1 MTFFAILV
9 GLLPFVPAPAPAP
22 ADSGFV
28 TVRGKEIVGP
38 DGRPLLLKGTNLGN
52 WLVPEGYMFKFDR
65 AVAPW
70 QIRQVVKEL
79 VGVEEASAFWDRWYA
94 AFVTPADLRDIRA
107 MGMNVVRVPFDYS
120 LFTPEEHPDLW
131 TGPGFAL
138 MDSVVAWSA
147 AEGLYV
153 MLDMHAAPCGQ
164 TGDNIDNSYGGYPH
178 LFESEP
184 CQARTAEVW
193 KRIAAQYAGN
203 PAVIGYD
210 LLNEPIPH
218 FDEVRHL
225 NPLLEPLYHRLA
237 DSIRTVDPNHI
248 LFLGGA
254 QWDSNFD
261 VFERPTFD
269 DRVVYTF
276 HKYWTAPTVDVI
288 QDYLDFRD
296 RHDVPL
302 FMGESGEN
310 TDAWVD
316 SFRQVLDLHRIGW
329 TFWPYKK
336 MDSERGPRTY
346 DPPPYW
352 DEIVAYQNLFGAP
365 FAEKREARPPTPHIR
380 AALEG
385 LLENV
390 RFENT
395 RPNEGY
401 IRALGLEPGGNPRR

>member
-1 MTFFAILV
+1 MKTCFF
-9 GLLPFVPAPAPAP
+9 GLLLVATGFCCAPDAA
-22 ADSGFV
+22 GQFV
-28 TVRGKEIVGP
+28 TAQGRQIVGP
-38 DGRPLLLKGTNLGN
+38 GGEPLVLRGTNLGN
-52 WLVPEGYMFKFDR
+52 WMVPEGYMFKFDR

-79 VGVEEASAFWDRWYA
+79 VGTEAAGAFWERWYD
-94 AFVTPADLRDIRA
+94 AFVTPADLRYIRE
-107 MGMNVVRVPFDYS
+107 MGMNLVRVPFDYR
-120 LFTPEEHPDLW
+120 LFTPEEYPDLW
-131 TGPGFAL
+131 TGPGFEL
-138 MDSVVAWSA
+138 MDRVIEWSA

-164 TGDNIDNSYGGYPH
+164 TGDNIDNSYGGYPF
-178 LFESEP
+178 LFEDEA

-193 KRIAAQYAGN
+193 RRIAERYRDE
-203 PAVIGYD
+203 PAVVGYD

-225 NPLLEPLYHRLA
+225 NPLLEPLYHRIA
-237 DSIRTVDPNHI
+237 AAVREVDPNHL

-254 QWDSNFD
+254 QWDSNFG
-261 VFERPTFD
+261 VFENPNFD

-276 HKYWTAPTVDVI
+276 HKYWTAPTEEVI
-288 QDYLDFRD
+288 REYLDFRD
-296 RHDVPL
+296 RHDVPI

-316 SFRQVLDLHRIGW
+316 SFRVTLETHDIPW

-352 DEIVAYQNLFGAP
+352 DEIVAYQELFGAS
-365 FAEKREARPPTPHIR
+365 FADKRKARPPVEHIR
-380 AALEG
+380 AALDG
-385 LLENV
+385 LIENV
-390 RFENT
+390 RFERT
-395 RPNEGY
+395 RPNPGY
-401 IRALGLEPGGNPRR
+401 IRALGMKP